1 MDGNS
6 FYISLKNSLKNR
18 LIKDLIKDEEFK
30 DLDIEDL
37 IRRTVEKKINED
49 IDFDIKKS
57 KKNNSNTEEKE
68 YIKKC
73 LIDNKSIEINQDN
86 YKHKDSDAYQRY
98 ERYKKATNYNEFIEL
113 GGNNKDYYNDFRK
126 EYLKI
131 LD

>member
-1 MDGNS
+1 MDENS

-98 ERYKKATNYNEFIEL
+98 ERYKKATNYNEFIRL
-113 GGNNKDYYNDFRK
+113 GGNNKDYYSDFRK

>member
-1 MDGNS
+1 MDENS

-30 DLDIEDL
+30 DFDIEDL

-98 ERYKKATNYNEFIEL
+98 ERYKKATNYNEFIRL
-113 GGNNKDYYNDFRK
+113 GGNNKDYYSDFRK

>member
-1 MDGNS
+1 MVLLILIHTLKKNKNIEL
-6 FYISLKNSLKNR
+6 YTNYLKNFKILYIIRSIPKYYDDRLKSQYNTWMQ
-18 LIKDLIKDEEFK
+18 LLTKQD
-30 DLDIEDL
+30 DIL
-37 IRRTVEKKINED
+37 VA
-49 IDFDIKKS
+49 S
-57 KKNNSNTEEKE
+57 
-68 YIKKC
+68 
-73 LIDNKSIEINQDN
+73 DN

>member
-1 MDGNS
+1 MEENS

-37 IRRTVEKKINED
+37 IRRTVETKLNED
-49 IDFDIKKS
+49 IDFNVKKS
-57 KKNNSNTEEKE
+57 KKNNSNSEEKE

-73 LIDNKSIEINQDN
+73 MNENKTIEFNQDN
-86 YKHKDSDAYQRY
+86 YKHKDSTAYQRY
-98 ERYKKATNYNEFIEL
+98 ERYKKATNYEEFNEL
-113 GGNNKDYYNDFRK
+113 GGNNGDYYSDFRK
-126 EYLKI
+126 GYLKI

>member
-30 DLDIEDL
+30 DFDIEDL

-98 ERYKKATNYNEFIEL
+98 ERYKKATNYNEFIRL
-113 GGNNKDYYNDFRK
+113 GGNNKDYYSDFRK

>member
-98 ERYKKATNYNEFIEL
+98 ERYKKATNYNEFIRL
-113 GGNNKDYYNDFRK
+113 GGNNKDYYSDFRK